1 MAAGD
6 SNVVNTIKCLFCG
19 LLNCLLTYTN
29 GSYIIN
35 VIKEGGVNM
44 RELTNEQ
51 KKLLNEAMRKNP
63 NAQTHRDLPED
74 VWEKIQKL
82 HYTNVLWT
90 EVDRYLTD
98 AYYKR
103 EFSSE

>member
-1 MAAGD
+1 M
-6 SNVVNTIKCLFCG
+6 FCG

-29 GSYIIN
+29 GSYIIT
-35 VIKEGGVNM
+35 VVKEGGVNM

-51 KKLLNEAMRKNP
+51 KSLLDEAMRKNP
-63 NAQTHRDLPED
+63 DAQTFQDLPDD
-74 VWEKIQKL
+74 VREKIQKL

-90 EVDRYLTD
+90 EVNRYLTD

-103 EFSSE
+103 EFSS